1 MTSYTPRQGE
11 TFALSADELAHL
23 QRMTDEEI
31 EAGALADP
39 DNLPLDEARLER
51 MVLGRAARIPSG
63 KIQTLLV
70 ESQRS
75 PRIAR

>member
-1 MTSYTPRQGE
+1 MTSYTLRQGE

-39 DNLPLDEARLER
+39 DNPPLDEGRLKGMALR
-51 MVLGRAARIPSG
+51 RAARILCTNNKENMSG
-63 KIQTLLV
+63 L
-70 ESQRS
+70 S
-75 PRIAR
+75 